1 MQFPWK
7 FSSLFPPANS
17 LKTAPNSS
25 LKLSSAEKWHAF
37 NNSIALQM
45 VPQGMNLAAIYTINE
60 NGELG
65 KRVEKLTCL
74 EIEDAIKMPSVS
86 LFR

>member
-1 MQFPWK
+1 
-7 FSSLFPPANS
+7 
-17 LKTAPNSS
+17 
-25 LKLSSAEKWHAF
+25 
-37 NNSIALQM
+37 
-45 VPQGMNLAAIYTINE
+45 MNLAAIYTINE